1 MCLMHATWITNA
13 ASVMQILEDNARAL
27 AAGAKLPYVGAAG
40 KVSVPE
46 SGQGST
52 GRQAMP
58 RDHA

>member
-1 MCLMHATWITNA
+1 
-13 ASVMQILEDNARAL
+13 MQMLEDNARAL

-46 SGQGST
+46 SGQGSA